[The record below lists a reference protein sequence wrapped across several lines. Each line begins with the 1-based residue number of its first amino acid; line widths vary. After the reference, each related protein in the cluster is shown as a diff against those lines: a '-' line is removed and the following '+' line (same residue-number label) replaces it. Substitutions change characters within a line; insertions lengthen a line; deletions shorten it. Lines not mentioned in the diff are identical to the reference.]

1 MIDDKMHVFA
11 TKKIVQDERM
21 YFCSKC
27 NKHVSDESGSMPKEI
42 ITLVDSTLM
51 FKGESN
57 NNMDARLEKSY
68 WVSKISNKVEKDRCQ
83 YDKKII

>member
-1 MIDDKMHVFA
+1 
-11 TKKIVQDERM
+11 
-21 YFCSKC
+21 
-27 NKHVSDESGSMPKEI
+27 MPKEI

>member
-1 MIDDKMHVFA
+1 MIRVRVSGGSDVAARVGDVPQMTTVVLH
-11 TKKIVQDERM
+11 IE
-21 YFCSKC
+21 
-27 NKHVSDESGSMPKEI
+27 SDESGSMPKEI